1 MLAEATKETVPN
13 QVKTFKYLPFY
24 LELLLNIETVYMK
37 PLNENQQ
44 IAIQSH
50 LGFYHWGSCYSS

>member
-1 MLAEATKETVPN
+1 MLAEASKETVPN

-37 PLNENQQ
+37 PLNEN
-44 IAIQSH
+44 
-50 LGFYHWGSCYSS
+50 